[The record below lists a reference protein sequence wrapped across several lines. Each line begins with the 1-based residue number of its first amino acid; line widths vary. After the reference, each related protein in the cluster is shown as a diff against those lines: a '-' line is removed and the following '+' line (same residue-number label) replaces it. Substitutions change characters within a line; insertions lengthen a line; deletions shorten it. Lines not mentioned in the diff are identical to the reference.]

1 MERIRLSILTLKNN
15 QRIEADRL
23 MNLRLPYYL
32 NCLKRNHILSIIKKV
47 GDYGVKE
54 SIFKRRYFF
63 SYTDIINISDF
74 WKKFVLKILKVYK
87 LSS

>member
-32 NCLKRNHILSIIKKV
+32 NCLKRNNILSIMKKV
-47 GDYGVKE
+47 GDYEGKV
-54 SIFKRRYFF
+54 SIFRRRYFF
-63 SYTDIINISDF
+63 SYKDIINFSDF
-74 WKKFVLKILKVYK
+74 WNKFFIKNSKSI
-87 LSS
+87 